1 MIKCF
6 IIDDEQPAIDVLQ
19 NYIKRFPGLQLAGF
33 STNPLTAIE
42 TLKKN
47 PVDLVFLDIHMD
59 EINGIEVIK
68 HLDKNIKII
77 LCTAYSEFAVASFDL
92 DVVDYLMKPISF
104 DRFERAVQRAVSK
117 ISNGTAVSAEKEITN
132 DYIFIKTEYKGKMIK
147 VDLVDIDYIEGKNNY
162 VAFHIANKVIIS
174 HFTLRE
180 LEELL
185 PKSGFIRV
193 HKSYIVS
200 IKKIVTVAN
209 SELKLANYASTIPFS
224 PNFKEAFMQRVNDKL
239 IK

>member
-1 MIKCF
+1 MTNCF
-6 IIDDEQPAIDVLQ
+6 IIDDEQPAIDVIQ
-19 NYIKRFPGLQLAGF
+19 NYIKQIPILHLVGS
-33 STNPLTAIE
+33 STNPLQAIE
-42 TLKKN
+42 TIKKN
-47 PVDLVFLDIHMD
+47 KVDLVFLDIHMD
-59 EINGIEVIK
+59 EMNGIEVIK
-68 HLDKNIKII
+68 HLDKNIKVI

-104 DRFERAVQRAVSK
+104 DRFERAIQRATFK
-117 ISNGTAVSAEKEITN
+117 TKDAVFPPVEKEIIN

-185 PKSGFIRV
+185 PKSSFIRV

-209 SELKLANYASTIPFS
+209 SELKLSNYATPIPLS
-224 PNFKEAFMQRVNDKL
+224 PNFKEAFMQRVSDKL
-239 IK
+239 IR